1 MKASVDTFKPV
12 VPLAMALRKQ
22 GMYDRHWDA
31 LEKASGVVCK
41 PDPENLVDFKLQKL
55 VDLGMVAHVAVCEE
69 IGEKANKE
77 YFIEKS
83 LKKMKAD
90 WNGLVFL
97 TP

>member
-1 MKASVDTFKPV
+1 
-12 VPLAMALRKQ
+12 
-22 GMYDRHWDA
+22 
-31 LEKASGVVCK
+31 
-41 PDPENLVDFKLQKL
+41 
-55 VDLGMVAHVAVCEE
+55 MVAHVAVCEE

-90 WNGLVFL
+90 WNGLVFS